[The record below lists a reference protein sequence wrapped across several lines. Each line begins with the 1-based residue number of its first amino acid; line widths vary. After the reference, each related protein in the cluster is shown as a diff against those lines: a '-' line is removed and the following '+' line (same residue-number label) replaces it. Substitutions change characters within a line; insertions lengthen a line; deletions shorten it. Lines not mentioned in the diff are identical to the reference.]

1 MQSTASETVFL
12 CLLAARNKI
21 VDKIKKENPDIM
33 EKDIL
38 PRLVGYC
45 TDQVSFYRY
54 YKVKFKIFKEAG
66 WSIN

>member
-1 MQSTASETVFL
+1 
-12 CLLAARNKI
+12 
-21 VDKIKKENPDIM
+21 M

-45 TDQVSFYRY
+45 TDQVSFYQY
-54 YKVKFKIFKEAG
+54 YKVKFKMFKEAG